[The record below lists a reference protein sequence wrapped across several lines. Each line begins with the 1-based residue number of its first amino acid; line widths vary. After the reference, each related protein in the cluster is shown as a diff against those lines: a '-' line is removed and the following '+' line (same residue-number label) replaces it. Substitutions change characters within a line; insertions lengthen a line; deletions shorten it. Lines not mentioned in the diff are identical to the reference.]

1 MAIQASDGPWMK
13 NPSGRREEAAPGWG
27 GPYASPGAA
36 ARGPRRTTRF
46 TTTGR
51 TGPPS
56 SRRRPCGASR
66 RGAAPPGPVGR
77 RTSMRVWRTELV
89 VWSAE
94 VASSESQT
102 VSVLFWG
109 AGVGE
114 RRGPSVSAWRAK
126 RRRQSGAS
134 AGLEH
139 ATSAASEHKDY
150 GFQRSFMNLVGPL
163 WAPWNPQ
170 SFRPLAKR
178 RVRAPVRPD
187 RRSMRPT
194 HGRRRGEPRRP
205 SRASCPPGPTNCS
218 ASARSNGT

>member
-1 MAIQASDGPWMK
+1 M
-13 NPSGRREEAAPGWG
+13 R
-27 GPYASPGAA
+27 
-36 ARGPRRTTRF
+36 ARARLPGPRRTTRF
-46 TTTGR
+46 TTTGH

-77 RTSMRVWRTELV
+77 RTSMRGWRTELV

-139 ATSAASEHKDY
+139 PSRAS
-150 GFQRSFMNLVGPL
+150 
-163 WAPWNPQ
+163 WASWNPQ